1 MLKLFDL
8 PAHTFFVHAPVV
20 LIPLVS
26 LAAAAIAVK
35 NDWRRRYGWLVL
47 GGAVATVIATWLAV
61 SSGQAFDEF
70 LDGAVPTARH
80 EQLAQQTMILV
91 ILLAAVVVGLVL
103 GGRRA
108 DRRAGDGGTS
118 PASRRAA
125 IALAALTITLA
136 AAATVWVARTG
147 HEGTRIT
154 WTGIFPEEEAGG

>member
-26 LAAAAIAVK
+26 LAAVAIAVRPQ
-35 NDWRRRYGWLVL
+35 WRRRYGWLVL
-47 GGAVATVIATWLAV
+47 AASAATLIATLLAV

-80 EQLAQQTMILV
+80 QELGEQTRL
-91 ILLAAVVVGLVL
+91 LVL
-103 GGRRA
+103 LLVLAIVAIVLWGRRS
-108 DRRAGDGGTS
+108 DRLETEGEATGRK
-118 PASRRAA
+118 AA
-125 IALAALTITLA
+125 IALAAITIVLA
-136 AAATVWVARTG
+136 SAATVWVVMTG

-154 WTGIFPEEEAGG
+154 WTGIFPDDG